1 MDLTSAPILLAS
13 VTAVLVAGI
22 SKGGFGSGAAF
33 AGAVILALVTE
44 PQTALALMLPLLMVM
59 DVTALPAY
67 WRKWDPVAAAALCL
81 GAVPGT
87 VLAALVFRSADADVT
102 RVLIG
107 SIALLFVAFQM
118 ARDRGLI
125 RTDGL
130 PGGRVAGWIWGG
142 VAGFTSFVSH
152 AGGPPAA
159 VYLLSRKVEKEVFQ
173 ATTVLVFWAI
183 NLMKIGPYALLGAIS
198 RDTLIAD
205 LYLAPVAV
213 AGILTGIWLHR
224 RIPAV
229 WFFRVTYVLLA
240 VTGTKLIWDGLA

>member
-1 MDLTSAPILLAS
+1 MDLTSAPFFLAAVS
-13 VTAVLVAGI
+13 AVLVAGI
-22 SKGGFGSGAAF
+22 SKGGFGSGASF
-33 AGAVILALVTE
+33 AGAVILALVME

-59 DVTALPAY
+59 DATALPAY
-67 WRKWDPVAAAALCL
+67 WRKWDPVAAVALCI
-81 GAVPGT
+81 GAVPGC
-87 VLAALVFRSADADVT
+87 VLAALVFRSADADAI

-107 SIALLFVAFQM
+107 TIALLFVAFQL

-125 RTDGL
+125 RTEGL
-130 PGGRVAGWIWGG
+130 PGGRVAGWLWGA

-159 VYLLSRKVEKEVFQ
+159 VYLLSRKVEKEVYQ

-183 NLMKIGPYALLGAIS
+183 NLMKIGPYAMLGAIS

-213 AGILTGIWLHR
+213 GGILAGIWLHR
-224 RIPAV
+224 RIPAL
-229 WFFRVTYVLLA
+229 WFFRLTYMLLT
-240 VTGTKLIWDGLA
+240 VTGAKLIWDGLG